1 MMMKVKYTVELSIM
15 RWLDPVIYYLRNG
28 FCTCIDDITNLIIFY
43 LKNHPMKEVRD
54 TLQQYPTYK
63 LKYIKNHGYIVDNV
77 ETVYPEDIF
86 REQLNE
92 FYQSQMSNSLKPI
105 VLQKDQKKYIS
116 LYITS
121 SNGQLYFREV
131 RSPWD
136 DEWEVNVLTTIS
148 LKEE

>member
-1 MMMKVKYTVELSIM
+1 
-15 RWLDPVIYYLRNG
+15 
-28 FCTCIDDITNLIIFY
+28 
-43 LKNHPMKEVRD
+43 MKEVRD